1 MKYST
6 LLSLAVLLSPF
17 VPSAENHSE
26 QLNLNFNSFWRY
38 LASRSY
44 VSQGN
49 IQLDFSLWHFLSS
62 CYLRCKSQI
71 STALCSCA
79 CNWRWTELTP
89 CFPFYLGGAAALR
102 GQGGE
107 AQPLPGTAGAFPPE
121 AATRGG
127 SRRQRAHQ
135 EEPGKVQHN
144 RWEDQG
150 DRLQGKEVASA
161 SNTTKLLSSGPP
173 AEVKNPSLDCSCH
186 LISGAAATVF
196 CHKQTAVGNC
206 LTAPKEMLLIGFIQ
220 GKFLVIVIVYLVY
233 KYFILTPLY
242 HCVHQK
248 RITCFK
254 SSLLNRRKIMS
265 SMYVN

>member
-26 QLNLNFNSFWRY
+26 QLNLNFNSSWRY

-150 DRLQGKEVASA
+150 DRLQGKEGGGICLKHHKATVQWP
-161 SNTTKLLSSGPP
+161 TCRGKEPVVRLFLSSYFW
-173 AEVKNPSLDCSCH
+173 SCSN
-186 LISGAAATVF
+186 S
-196 CHKQTAVGNC
+196 
-206 LTAPKEMLLIGFIQ
+206 
-220 GKFLVIVIVYLVY
+220 FL
-233 KYFILTPLY
+233 
-242 HCVHQK
+242 
-248 RITCFK
+248 
-254 SSLLNRRKIMS
+254 S
-265 SMYVN
+265 